1 MVDRNIRNTA
11 HLHNRKCA
19 RPAAYCLVLVG
30 RSWLW
35 VWIFDF
41 AVFADVPVK
50 PMINFTVTAFAFV
63 VDWGFLFKITI
74 CDLAAVGSVADN

>member
-1 MVDRNIRNTA
+1 
-11 HLHNRKCA
+11 
-19 RPAAYCLVLVG
+19 
-30 RSWLW
+30 LW

-50 PMINFTVTAFAFV
+50 PMINFTTTAFAFV
-63 VDWGFLFKITI
+63 IDWGFLFKVSICDLFKITI